1 MKQMPIDKYTAFP
14 QVKIPSR
21 NWPNRT
27 ITQSPIWCS
36 VDLRDGNQALR
47 APMNLNQKI
56 EFFRLLTEIGFK
68 EIEVGFPASAEVEYE
83 FTRKLIEDDLIP
95 DDVSIQ
101 VLTQAR
107 KPLIERTFEAIQGVK
122 RAIVHLY
129 NSTSTLQREVVF
141 QMSLK
146 EVKQIAVDGT
156 RMVRSLAEKM
166 EKTDIAFEYSPESFT
181 GTELEYALDVC
192 ESVMEVWQPT
202 AEKKAVINL
211 PATVELSTPNVFAD
225 MIEWFS
231 RHYKNRKEIILSI
244 HNHND
249 RGTGVAATELG
260 LMAGA
265 ERVEGTLFGFG
276 ERTGNVDIVTLA
288 LNLFSQGV
296 DPHLDFR
303 NINQVAEIY
312 KRCTRMPIHPRHPYV
327 GDMVYTAFS
336 GSHQDAIKKG
346 MDHYQAF
353 QSEQW
358 AVPYLPID
366 PRDVG
371 RTYEK
376 IIQINSQSGKGG
388 VAYIMDHHFGFKL
401 PKSMHPELGRIIQKE
416 AEKTGDEIEPG
427 RIHQIFMQEYLNVE
441 NPFKF
446 QECEI
451 QTKGKSTEIKLQ
463 LEVNGVTQILSGS
476 GNGPLDA
483 VGNALKNSG
492 VIQFKLLS
500 YSEHA
505 LDQSTSSEAAAYIQ
519 LDVGKTE
526 IFGVG
531 IDSNISIASIK
542 AMLSALNRAKNQA
555 NLTESQAISF
565 EHAS

>member
-1 MKQMPIDKYTAFP
+1 MKQMPIQKYAAFP
-14 QVKIPSR
+14 QVKMPTR

-27 ITQSPIWCS
+27 ITSSPIWCS

-47 APMNLNQKI
+47 TPMNLNEKV
-56 EFFRLLTEIGFK
+56 EFFRLLVDLGFK

-107 KPLIERTFEAIQGVK
+107 SHLIENTFEAVQGAK
-122 RAIVHLY
+122 RVILHLY
-129 NSTSTLQREVVF
+129 NSTSALQREVVF
-141 QMSLK
+141 QMSPR
-146 EVKQIAVDGT
+146 EVKEIAVNGT
-156 RMVRSLAEKM
+156 KLVKSIADKM
-166 EKTDIAFEYSPESFT
+166 SSTDIVFEYSPESFT

-192 ESVMEVWQPT
+192 QSVMEIWQPT
-202 AEKKAVINL
+202 KEKRAIINL
-211 PATVELSTPNVFAD
+211 PATVELSTPNIFAD
-225 MIEWFS
+225 RIEWFS
-231 RHYKNRKEIILSI
+231 RHYQNRSEIILSI

-249 RGTGVAATELG
+249 RGTGVAAAEMG

-276 ERTGNVDIVTLA
+276 ERTGNVDLVTLA
-288 LNLFSQGV
+288 LNMFSQGI
-296 DPHLDFR
+296 DPKLDFH

-327 GDMVYTAFS
+327 GEMVYTAFS

-346 MDHYQAF
+346 MDHSNGLQN
-353 QSEQW
+353 EQW

-366 PRDVG
+366 PKDVG

-388 VAYIMDHHFGFKL
+388 VAYIMDHQFGFKL
-401 PKSMHPELGRIIQKE
+401 PKSMHPEVGRIIQKE
-416 AEKTGDEIEPG
+416 ADRTGEEIKPE
-427 RIHQIFMQEYLNVE
+427 RIYQIFEQEYLQADTPLKLV
-441 NPFKF
+441 
-446 QECEI
+446 ECEI
-451 QTKGKSTEIKLQ
+451 QTKGNSTRVNLQ
-463 LEVNGVTQILSGS
+463 MDIDGIIQAFTGI

-483 VGNALKNSG
+483 VGNALKSNRQ
-492 VIQFKLLS
+492 IQFKLLY

-505 LDQSTSSEAAAYIQ
+505 LDQSTSSHAAAYIQ
-519 LDVGKTE
+519 LAIGKTE

-531 IDSNISIASIK
+531 IDSNISVASIK
-542 AMLSALNRAKNQA
+542 ALLCALNRANNQA
-555 NLTESQAISF
+555 VSL

>member
-1 MKQMPIDKYTAFP
+1 MKQMPIQKYAAFP
-14 QVKIPSR
+14 QVKMPTR

-27 ITQSPIWCS
+27 ITSSPIWCS

-47 APMNLNQKI
+47 TPMNLNEKV
-56 EFFRLLTEIGFK
+56 EFFRLLVDLGFK

-107 KPLIERTFEAIQGVK
+107 SHLIENTFEAVQGAK
-122 RAIVHLY
+122 RVILHLY
-129 NSTSTLQREVVF
+129 NSTSALQREVVF
-141 QMSLK
+141 QMSPR
-146 EVKQIAVDGT
+146 EVKEIAVNGT
-156 RMVRSLAEKM
+156 KLVKSIADKM
-166 EKTDIAFEYSPESFT
+166 SSTDIVFEYSPESFT

-192 ESVMEVWQPT
+192 QSVMEIWQPT
-202 AEKKAVINL
+202 KEKRAIINL
-211 PATVELSTPNVFAD
+211 PATVELSTPNIFAD
-225 MIEWFS
+225 RIEWFS
-231 RHYKNRKEIILSI
+231 RHYQNRSEIILSI

-249 RGTGVAATELG
+249 RGTGVAAAEMG

-276 ERTGNVDIVTLA
+276 ERTGNVDLVTLA
-288 LNLFSQGV
+288 LNMFSQGI
-296 DPHLDFR
+296 DPKLDFH

-327 GDMVYTAFS
+327 GEMVYTAFS

-346 MDHYQAF
+346 MDHSNGLQN
-353 QSEQW
+353 EQW

-366 PRDVG
+366 PKDVG

-388 VAYIMDHHFGFKL
+388 VAYIMDHQFGFKL
-401 PKSMHPELGRIIQKE
+401 PKSMHPEVGRIIQRE
-416 AEKTGDEIEPG
+416 ADRTGEEIKPE
-427 RIHQIFMQEYLNVE
+427 RIYQIFEQEYLQADTPLKLV
-441 NPFKF
+441 
-446 QECEI
+446 ECEI
-451 QTKGKSTEIKLQ
+451 QTKGNSTRVNLQ
-463 LEVNGVTQILSGS
+463 MDIDGIIQAFTGI

-483 VGNALKNSG
+483 VGNALKSNRQ
-492 VIQFKLLS
+492 IQFKLLY

-505 LDQSTSSEAAAYIQ
+505 LDQSTSSHAAAYIQ
-519 LDVGKTE
+519 LAIGKTE

-531 IDSNISIASIK
+531 IDSNISVASIK
-542 AMLSALNRAKNQA
+542 ALLCALNRANNQA
-555 NLTESQAISF
+555 VSL

>member
-1 MKQMPIDKYTAFP
+1 MKQMPIQKYAAFP
-14 QVKIPSR
+14 QVKMPTR

-27 ITQSPIWCS
+27 ITSSPIWCS

-47 APMNLNQKI
+47 TPMNLNEKV
-56 EFFRLLTEIGFK
+56 EFFRLLVDLGFK

-107 KPLIERTFEAIQGVK
+107 SHLIENTFEAVQGAK
-122 RAIVHLY
+122 RVILHLY
-129 NSTSTLQREVVF
+129 NSTSALQREVVF
-141 QMSLK
+141 QMSPR
-146 EVKQIAVDGT
+146 EVKEIAVNGT
-156 RMVRSLAEKM
+156 KLVKSIADKM
-166 EKTDIAFEYSPESFT
+166 SSTDIVFEYSPESFT

-192 ESVMEVWQPT
+192 QSVMEIWQPT
-202 AEKKAVINL
+202 KEKRAIINL
-211 PATVELSTPNVFAD
+211 PATVELSTPNIFAD
-225 MIEWFS
+225 RIEWFS
-231 RHYKNRKEIILSI
+231 RHYQNRSEIILSI

-249 RGTGVAATELG
+249 RGTGVAAAEMG

-276 ERTGNVDIVTLA
+276 ERTGNVDLVTLA
-288 LNLFSQGV
+288 LNMFSQGI
-296 DPHLDFR
+296 DPKLDFH

-327 GDMVYTAFS
+327 GEMVYTAFS

-346 MDHYQAF
+346 MDHSNGLQN
-353 QSEQW
+353 EQW

-366 PRDVG
+366 PKDVG

-388 VAYIMDHHFGFKL
+388 VAYIMDHQFGFKL
-401 PKSMHPELGRIIQKE
+401 PKSMHPEVGRIIQRE
-416 AEKTGDEIEPG
+416 ADRTGEEIKPE
-427 RIHQIFMQEYLNVE
+427 RIYQIFEQEYLQADTPLKLVD
-441 NPFKF
+441 
-446 QECEI
+446 CEI
-451 QTKGKSTEIKLQ
+451 QTKGNSTRVNLQ
-463 LEVNGVTQILSGS
+463 MDIDGIIQAFTGI

-483 VGNALKNSG
+483 VGNALKSNRQ
-492 VIQFKLLS
+492 IQFKLLY

-505 LDQSTSSEAAAYIQ
+505 LDQSTSSHAAAYIQ
-519 LDVGKTE
+519 LAIGKTE

-531 IDSNISIASIK
+531 IDSNISVASIK
-542 AMLSALNRAKNQA
+542 ALLCALNRANNQA
-555 NLTESQAISF
+555 VSL

>member
-1 MKQMPIDKYTAFP
+1 MKQMPIDKYAAYP
-14 QVKIPSR
+14 QVKMPNRS
-21 NWPNRT
+21 WPNRV
-27 ITQSPIWCS
+27 ITQAPVWCS
-36 VDLRDGNQALR
+36 VDLRDGNQALST
-47 APMNLNQKI
+47 PMNLSEKI
-56 EFFRLLTEIGFK
+56 EFFQLLVGLGFK
-68 EIEVGFPASAEVEYE
+68 QIEVGFPASAEVEYE
-83 FTRKLIEDDLIP
+83 FTRKLIEDDMIP
-95 DDVSIQ
+95 DDVCIQ

-107 KPLIERTFEAIQGVK
+107 EHLIERTFKAIEGAKQ
-122 RAIVHLY
+122 AILHLY

-141 QMSLK
+141 QMSPK
-146 EVKQIAVDGT
+146 EIKQIAVDGT
-156 RMVRSLAEKM
+156 RLVKAQAAKLTGTKI
-166 EKTDIAFEYSPESFT
+166 TFEYSPESFT

-192 ESVMEVWQPT
+192 ESVMQVWQPT
-202 AEKKAVINL
+202 EENKAIINL
-211 PATVELSTPNVFAD
+211 PATVELSTPNIFAD

-231 RHYKNRKEIILSI
+231 RHFKNRNGIILSI

-296 DPHLDFR
+296 DPKLDFR
-303 NINQVAEIY
+303 NINQVAKIY

-346 MDHYQAF
+346 MDHF
-353 QSEQW
+353 SSIKNDQW

-401 PKSMHPELGRIIQKE
+401 PKSMHPELGLIIQKE
-416 AEKTGDEIEPG
+416 ADKTGDEIVPE
-427 RIHQIFMQEYLNVE
+427 RIYQIFEDEYLNTE
-441 NPFKF
+441 APFKF
-446 QECEI
+446 KECEI
-451 QTKGKSTEIKLQ
+451 NTKGNQTRVKLQ
-463 LEVNGVTQILSGS
+463 LEVDNLTQIYAGS

-483 VGNALKNSG
+483 VGNALKTSG
-492 VIQFKLLS
+492 MVQFKLIS

-505 LDQSTSSEAAAYIQ
+505 LDQSTSSKAAAYIQ
-519 LDVGKTE
+519 LKIADAE

-531 IDSNISIASIK
+531 VDSNISIASIK
-542 AMLSALNRAKNQA
+542 ALMCALNRADAQK
-555 NLTESQAISF
+555 ISLDF
-565 EHAS
+565 AS

>member
-1 MKQMPIDKYTAFP
+1 MKQMPVSKYAAYP
-14 QVKIPSR
+14 QVKMPNRS
-21 NWPNRT
+21 WPNRT
-27 ITQSPIWCS
+27 ITHSPIWCS

-47 APMNLNQKI
+47 APMNLKEKI
-56 EFFRLLTEIGFK
+56 EFFHLLVELGFK
-68 EIEVGFPASAEVEYE
+68 QIEVGFPASAEVEYE

-107 KPLIERTFEAIQGVK
+107 SHLIERTFEAIEGAK
-122 RAIVHLY
+122 RVILHLY

-141 QMSLK
+141 QMSPQ
-146 EVKQIAVDGT
+146 EIKQIAVDGT
-156 RMVRSLAEKM
+156 KMVKAHAAKM
-166 EKTDIAFEYSPESFT
+166 RGTEITFEYSPESFT

-192 ESVMEVWQPT
+192 QSVMHVWQPT
-202 AEKKAVINL
+202 EENKAIINL
-211 PATVELSTPNVFAD
+211 PATVELSTPNIFAD

-231 RHYKNRKEIILSI
+231 RHYRNRNEIILSI

-296 DPHLDFR
+296 DPQLNFHD
-303 NINQVAEIY
+303 INRVAEIY
-312 KRCTRMPIHPRHPYV
+312 ERCTQMPIHPRHPYV
-327 GDMVYTAFS
+327 GELVYTAFS

-346 MDHYQAF
+346 MDHYHAIKTD
-353 QSEQW
+353 QW

-366 PRDVG
+366 PRDLG

-388 VAYIMDHHFGFKL
+388 VAYVMDQHFGFKL
-401 PKSMHPELGRIIQKE
+401 PKTMYPELGQIIQKE
-416 AEKTGDEIEPG
+416 ADKTGEEIAPE
-427 RIHQIFMQEYLNVE
+427 RIYQIFEHEYLNTE
-441 NPFKF
+441 SPFRFK
-446 QECEI
+446 ECEI
-451 QTKGKSTEIKLQ
+451 NTKGNQTRVKLQ
-463 LEVNGVTQILSGS
+463 LEIDGITQIYSGS

-483 VGNALKNSG
+483 VGNALKSSG
-492 VIQFKLLS
+492 VVQFKLVS

-519 LDVGKTE
+519 LQIRDVE

-531 IDSNISIASIK
+531 VDSNISVASIK
-542 AMLSALNRAKNQA
+542 ALLCALNRAD
-555 NLTESQAISF
+555 SGAISF

>member
-1 MKQMPIDKYTAFP
+1 MKEMPVYKYVAYP
-14 QVKIPSR
+14 QVNMPNR

-27 ITQSPIWCS
+27 ITKSPVWCS

-47 APMNLNQKI
+47 TPMNLDEKI
-56 EFFRLLTEIGFK
+56 EFFHLLVKLGFK
-68 EIEVGFPASAEVEYE
+68 QIEIGFPASAEVEYE
-83 FTRKLIEDDLIP
+83 FTRKLIEDNLIP
-95 DDVSIQ
+95 EDVCIQ

-107 KPLIERTFEAIQGVK
+107 DHLIERTFEAIEGAKQ
-122 RAIVHLY
+122 AIVHLY

-141 QMSLK
+141 QMSPK
-146 EVKQIAVDGT
+146 EIKQIAVDGT
-156 RMVRSLAEKM
+156 KLVKFHATKIPETKI
-166 EKTDIAFEYSPESFT
+166 TFEYSPESFT
-181 GTELEYALDVC
+181 GTELEFALDVC
-192 ESVMEVWQPT
+192 ESVMQVWQPT
-202 AEKKAVINL
+202 EKNKAIINL
-211 PATVELSTPNVFAD
+211 PATVELSTPNIFAD

-231 RHYKNRKEIILSI
+231 RHFQNRNEIILSI

-296 DPHLDFR
+296 DPKLDFR
-303 NINQVAEIY
+303 NINRAAEIY

-346 MDHYQAF
+346 MDHYKTIKND
-353 QSEQW
+353 QW

-388 VAYIMDHHFGFKL
+388 VAYVMDHHFGFKL
-401 PKSMHPELGRIIQKE
+401 PKSMHPELGQMIQKE
-416 AEKTGDEIEPG
+416 ADKTGDEITPE
-427 RIHQIFMQEYLNVE
+427 RIYEIFEVEYLKVE
-441 NPFKF
+441 SPFKF
-446 QECEI
+446 KECEI
-451 QTKGKSTEIKLQ
+451 NTKGNQTRVKLQ
-463 LEVNGVTQILSGS
+463 LEVNDITQIYSGS

-483 VGNALKNSG
+483 VGNALKSSG
-492 VIQFKLLS
+492 TVQFKLIS

-505 LDQSTSSEAAAYIQ
+505 LDQSTSSE
-519 LDVGKTE
+519 LE
-526 IFGVG
+526 
-531 IDSNISIASIK
+531 
-542 AMLSALNRAKNQA
+542 
-555 NLTESQAISF
+555 
-565 EHAS
+565 

>member
-1 MKQMPIDKYTAFP
+1 MKQMPIDKYAAYP
-14 QVKIPSR
+14 QVKMPNRS
-21 NWPNRT
+21 WPNRV
-27 ITQSPIWCS
+27 ITQSPVWCS
-36 VDLRDGNQALR
+36 VDLRDGNQALST
-47 APMNLNQKI
+47 PMNLSEKI
-56 EFFRLLTEIGFK
+56 EFFQLLVGLGFK
-68 EIEVGFPASAEVEYE
+68 QIEVGFPASAEVEYE
-83 FTRKLIEDDLIP
+83 FTRKLIEDDMIP
-95 DDVSIQ
+95 DDVCIQ

-107 KPLIERTFEAIQGVK
+107 EHLIERTFKAIEGAKQ
-122 RAIVHLY
+122 AILHLY

-141 QMSLK
+141 QMSPK
-146 EVKQIAVDGT
+146 EIKQIAVDGT
-156 RMVRSLAEKM
+156 RLVKAHAAKLTGTKI
-166 EKTDIAFEYSPESFT
+166 TFEYSPESFT

-192 ESVMEVWQPT
+192 ESVMQVWQPT
-202 AEKKAVINL
+202 EENKAIINL
-211 PATVELSTPNVFAD
+211 PATVELSTPNIFAD

-231 RHYKNRKEIILSI
+231 RHFKNRNGIILSI

-296 DPHLDFR
+296 DPKLDFQ

-346 MDHYQAF
+346 MDHF
-353 QSEQW
+353 SSIKNDQW

-401 PKSMHPELGRIIQKE
+401 PKSMHPEVGLIIQKE
-416 AEKTGDEIEPG
+416 ADKTGDEIVPE
-427 RIHQIFMQEYLNVE
+427 RIYQIFEDEYLRTE
-441 NPFKF
+441 TPFKF
-446 QECEI
+446 KECEI
-451 QTKGKSTEIKLQ
+451 NTKGNQTRVKLQ
-463 LEVNGVTQILSGS
+463 LEVDKLTQIYAGS

-483 VGNALKNSG
+483 VGNALKTSG
-492 VIQFKLLS
+492 MVQFKLIS

-519 LDVGKTE
+519 LKIGDTE

-531 IDSNISIASIK
+531 VDSNISIASIK
-542 AMLSALNRAKNQA
+542 ALMCALNRADAQK
-555 NLTESQAISF
+555 ISLDF
-565 EHAS
+565 AS